1 MRVNSSLGKQSTN
14 SVLAQVGYYLRQ
26 KLHYFHPRRYLC
38 PRLGLTIAGLTLFL
52 STFTSITISSLLF
65 ATLVYL
71 VSERMRKNEV
81 AKLSVSLSQLVSILA
96 QQKQALQMTN
106 QKLHQELW
114 ERQKTEQFLRESQ
127 QQFRQIAENIEE
139 IFWIA
144 SFEFNQLLYVSPA
157 YEKIFGRS
165 CDLLYQ
171 DPTSWLELIH
181 HQDRKRLKTALEIHK
196 KKAQPINIKFRIVL
210 PNGTVRWLWSQTFP
224 VKNQQNKFYRSTGVV
239 VDITQ
244 QKQAE
249 AEMYQSK

>member
-1 MRVNSSLGKQSTN
+1 MRVNPSFGKQCSN
-14 SVLAQVGYYLRQ
+14 SVLAQVGHYLHR
-26 KLHYFHPRRYLC
+26 KLHYFNPRRYLGAQ
-38 PRLGLTIAGLTLFL
+38 LGLTIAGLTLFL
-52 STFTSITISSLLF
+52 FIFTSITISSLLF

-81 AKLSVSLSQLVSILA
+81 TKLSVSLSQLVSILA
-96 QQKQALQMTN
+96 QQKQALQITN

-114 ERQKTEQFLRESQ
+114 ESQKTEQFLRESQ

-139 IFWIA
+139 IVWIA

-165 CDLLYQ
+165 RDLLYQ
-171 DPTSWLELIH
+171 DPTSWLELVY
-181 HQDRKRLKTALEIHK
+181 HQDRKSLKKALEVHK
-196 KKAQPINIKFRIVL
+196 KKAQPINIKFRIVR
-210 PNGTVRWLWSQTFP
+210 PNGSIRWLWSQTFP
-224 VKNQQNKFYRSTGVV
+224 IKDQRNKFYRSTGIV

-249 AEMYQSK
+249 AEIVGH